1 MKLDVITLQ
10 AVQNYGSAL
19 QAFATQEI
27 FKKHGFDVTI
37 INYVRE
43 NVRQENLLKTWSKGD
58 PIKAIVMLPTVIRW
72 KKVFSAFLE
81 KYINLS
87 DTIYTTAE
95 DFDHYPLSADA
106 YCTGSDQ
113 VWNSKWN
120 KGILPCLYLDF
131 VPPTYYKFSFAASFG
146 QQILSKEEIDITK
159 PYLLQYQKISVR
171 EEGAKKIL
179 EEQYHIPNVVHIL
192 DPTLCLPGSFWRKYS
207 LQRKI
212 KEDYLLVYNL
222 NRSKEF
228 DLYAKK
234 MAKRTGLKLVR
245 LCTRY
250 DQFFRPGKS
259 VLVPEVFDFV
269 NLIDNAKYVLTDSF
283 HATAFSLNMQTE
295 PMCIYPKQFGGRLES
310 ILTQTNTLH
319 KHVKDWNDFD
329 IINRK
334 IDFDNVE
341 QILENERKKA
351 GQFIDSLI
359 ADIQRY
365 NAKRKKQ
372 YENGM

>member
-43 NVRQENLLKTWSKGD
+43 NVRQENLLKTWSKGN

-87 DTIYTTAE
+87 DNIYTTAE
-95 DFDHYPLSADA
+95 DFNHYPLSADA

-131 VPPTYYKFSFAASFG
+131 VPPTYYKFAFAASFG

-259 VLVPEVFDFV
+259 VLVPEVFDFI

-283 HATAFSLNMQTE
+283 HATAFSLNLQTE

-329 IINRK
+329 IVNRK

-341 QILENERKKA
+341 RILESERKKA

-365 NAKRKKQ
+365 NAKKGKTV
-372 YENGM
+372 